1 MTNGISNLNLNKAK
15 TAKNDE
21 FYTQL
26 SDIEKELGHYKD
38 HFKDKIVFCNCDDP
52 EESNFWFYFAQNFQ
66 FLGLKKLISTH
77 YETDKPSYK
86 LEIVKDVNADGK
98 INNLDMIKTPL
109 TQNGDFRS
117 DECIEL
123 LKECDIV
130 VTNPPFS
137 LFREFVAQLVEY
149 DKKFLIIGS
158 LNAVTYKETFDLL
171 KNDKLWLGY
180 TSAIKFKQPLTLTTC
195 NVLTRWFTNI
205 NVKKRHEDLIL
216 FRNYALEEYP
226 KYDNYDAINV
236 DKVINIPYDY
246 AGAMGVPISF
256 MDKYNPD
263 QFEIIG
269 NEYDLKIEKGRGY
282 INGKRMYSRIF
293 IRNKKLGVN

>member
-1 MTNGISNLNLNKAK
+1 
-15 TAKNDE
+15 
-21 FYTQL
+21 
-26 SDIEKELGHYKD
+26 
-38 HFKDKIVFCNCDDP
+38 
-52 EESNFWFYFAQNFQ
+52 
-66 FLGLKKLISTH
+66 
-77 YETDKPSYK
+77 
-86 LEIVKDVNADGK
+86 
-98 INNLDMIKTPL
+98 
-109 TQNGDFRS
+109 
-117 DECIEL
+117 
-123 LKECDIV
+123 
-130 VTNPPFS
+130 
-137 LFREFVAQLVEY
+137 
-149 DKKFLIIGS
+149 
-158 LNAVTYKETFDLL
+158 
-171 KNDKLWLGY
+171 GY